1 MATALHVGSGTG
13 PVCLLSSNAQG
24 KWEISEEAVNT
35 LEQIKQPIASVAIVG
50 KLV

>member
-1 MATALHVGSGTG
+1 MASAASVKPGTG
-13 PVCLLSSNAQG
+13 PVCLLSRNPQG

-50 KLV
+50 